1 MCKKFFSVLLVLSCL
16 LLSANVAW
24 ASQPADKGY
33 LFWNAVSKKMSQE
46 AWKLMGTKPDNMI
59 ALTNGS
65 YVKFGQYSPQA
76 ALDGLSKETGCTV
89 GKGTLLEVHAARTNP
104 LWFVLYDKE
113 SGKAVYCVVNKE
125 KAIELL
131 DKGVT
136 DLKGVSSQDLFS
148 KIVCENIKANYLFAH
163 AQAWD
168 NKTKEKVFD
177 GNEFRIVTIVNAAAK
192 GAPVDFMKGI
202 LYHDHFCPGVTS
214 GYLLANFLERE
225 MPLRSA
231 SDSYFIISAPVW
243 CKEDALQT
251 VLNTTPG
258 KSGMAVLP
266 MDEKSKEKLLP
277 EAKNLAGIYFR
288 TDRKT
293 KKSEAMVLTFDFAKG
308 AELSGLDKQTKLFDW
323 EKKVKTVLWELDNL
337 DKPEL
342 FITVLKR
349 FELKEGETPMSYV
362 QPGVN
367 PLVQFGLVKQP

>member
-1 MCKKFFSVLLVLSCL
+1 
-16 LLSANVAW
+16 
-24 ASQPADKGY
+24 
-33 LFWNAVSKKMSQE
+33 
-46 AWKLMGTKPDNMI
+46 MGTKPDNMI
-59 ALTNGS
+59 VLTNGS

-76 ALDGLSKETGCTV
+76 ALDGLSKETGCTT
-89 GKGTLLEVHAARTNP
+89 GKGTLLEVHAARTSP
-104 LWFVLYDKE
+104 LWFVLYDKD
-113 SGKAVYCVVNKE
+113 SGKAVYGVVNKE
-125 KAIELL
+125 KAMELL

-136 DLKGVSSQDLFS
+136 DLKGVTSPELFS
-148 KIVCENIKANYLFAH
+148 KIVCENIKADYLFAH

-168 NKTKEKVFD
+168 NKIKEKVFD

-192 GAPVDFMKGI
+192 GAPADFMKGV

-231 SDSYFIISAPVW
+231 SDSYFIISSPVW

-251 VLNTTPG
+251 LLNTTPG

-266 MDEKSKEKLLP
+266 MDNQAKGKLLP

-288 TDRKT
+288 TDGKT
-293 KKSEAMVLTFDFAKG
+293 KKSEALVLTFDFAKG
-308 AELSGLDKQTKLFDW
+308 AALSGLDKQQNLPEW

-367 PLVQFGLVKQP
+367 PLERLGLVK

>member
-1 MCKKFFSVLLVLSCL
+1 MPKKIVGVLLILSCL
-16 LLSANVAW
+16 LVSVNIAW
-24 ASQPADKGY
+24 AGQATDKGY
-33 LFWNAVSKKMSQE
+33 LFWNAVTKKMSQE
-46 AWKLMGTKPDNMI
+46 SWKMMGAKPENI
-59 ALTNGS
+59 IVLTNSS
-65 YVKFGQYSPQA
+65 YVKFGDYSPQA
-76 ALDGLSKETGCTV
+76 TIDGLSKETGCTV
-89 GKGTLLEVHAARTNP
+89 GKGNLLEVHAARTNP

-113 SGKAVYCVVNKE
+113 SGKSVYCVVNKE
-125 KAIELL
+125 KAMELL

-136 DLKGVSSQDLFS
+136 DLKGVSSRDLFS
-148 KIVCENIKANYLFAH
+148 KIVCENIKADYLFAH

-192 GAPVDFMKGI
+192 GAPVDFMNGV

-231 SDSYFIISAPVW
+231 SESYFIISAPVW

-258 KSGMAVLP
+258 KSGMAILP
-266 MDEKSKEKLLP
+266 MNAKSKEQLLP

-293 KKSEAMVLTFDFAKG
+293 KKSEALVLTFDFAKG
-308 AELSGLDKQTKLFDW
+308 AALSGLDKQNLFEW

-349 FELKEGETPMSYV
+349 FELQEGETPMSYV

-367 PLVQFGLVKQP
+367 PLAKLGLVVKE